1 MVVSGRKWLN
11 EAKAR
16 ELKVFLGEFEYK
28 IDEKGRVPIPP
39 KFRRELKREGMV
51 LTPGIE
57 ECIIAYPLAEWKKLA
72 VTLTTGSVTPNKL
85 RRLNRALFATAFST
99 NIDGQGRIALPLP
112 LRQHAGIEDEV
123 VIAGAN
129 NYLELW
135 NKEQWETEKA
145 TSQEQAWQ
153 IIESLERH

>member
-1 MVVSGRKWLN
+1 M
-11 EAKAR
+11 
-16 ELKVFLGEFEYK
+16 FFGEFEYK

-39 KFRRELKREGMV
+39 KFRPELRDGVV
-51 LTPGIE
+51 LSPGIE
-57 ECIIAYPLAEWKKLA
+57 RCIVAYPLPEWKKLA
-72 VTLTTGSVTPNKL
+72 ATLTTGPVTPSKL
-85 RRLNRALFATAFST
+85 RRLNRAIFATAFRL
-99 NIDGQGRIALPLP
+99 NIDGQGRIALPVP
-112 LRQHAGIEDEV
+112 LREYAGIEEEV

-135 NKEQWETEKA
+135 NKEQWESEKA